1 MKKLLS
7 KFKVLVPALVC
18 LLALTM
24 VLFTGCKEDVP
35 AHTHTMT
42 HVEGTAATCTTTG
55 VKEHYHCSTCEKD
68 FLTKEGTEEVSAE
81 SLVIAI
87 DENNH
92 NYNLSET
99 EFAFAKNEQG
109 EWTCVATTKCSR
121 NAEHNKLV
129 AHATKVEEEKVTE
142 ATCENG
148 GSYTLKA
155 TFENTLYGTNG
166 VVTKENITTTA
177 LGHNYGELVDEV
189 PATCTADGTKE
200 HYTCSVCHK
209 NFDKNHKEI
218 KNLTL
223 PAKHNL
229 SRHAQQDPTCTATG
243 NIEYWSCSACGK
255 NFSDPQGTRE
265 VENVTIDK
273 IAHKYTNADG
283 QTNYVYDY
291 ENARYV
297 ASCTRCNH
305 QDATQ
310 TQPAGTEQNPYLA
323 NDEATFAA
331 VITKGGYVKLENDIT
346 ITTGYTISKE
356 THLDLNGKTLKS
368 TADLLRYTNGSNN
381 STIVGNR
388 ADSSQKGYLK
398 IECDKN
404 DVSNKNRKIF
414 SVFDNYDQTKL
425 TITNVDMTSPV
436 WGISLF
442 ENSSITLDN
451 CTLIA
456 EKSNAISTN
465 NLWSASSENGMN
477 VVIRNSTIISR
488 GDAAIFIPGYMN
500 LTVENSSI
508 TGYTSAI
515 HALMGNINV
524 DATSTLHATKND
536 FSLRNSTTVKESG
549 AGEAEWDGA
558 AILIRTNY
566 YYNHTDV
573 NEAGTAITSTRYAVG
588 NKLTLNIADWSK
600 VTATSG
606 VKAAVY
612 NWTEKSSYIAEAE
625 SAGLTITDQFVE
637 ATQKLADKD
646 GVKFYEYNGTEV
658 KEMSVYT
665 YSYVQE
671 ANTEAG
677 TPAKTY
683 LTKIIATTKEVDMGG
698 TSGSETSGSGTSEG
712 ATPEGSTPTAM
723 PKAYVFYS
731 VDYENGTL
739 SKTATGMYSVMDKDG
754 RVIYASVNDD
764 KETMPLTF
772 KVNQGN
778 ILSLALYIDGNEDEG
793 YVLFDD
799 GKFGIATPSAEG
811 YTFAEYDCT
820 ISENTVT
827 VTISEGTT
835 RTFTIDKEKNTITE
849 VK

>member
-35 AHTHTMT
+35 AHTHSMT

-55 VKEHYHCSTCEKD
+55 VKEHYHCSLCEKD
-68 FLTKEGTEEVSAE
+68 FLTEEGTEEVTAE

-99 EFAFAKNEQG
+99 EFTFSKNEQG
-109 EWTCVATTKCSR
+109 EWTCTATTKCSR

-177 LGHNYGELVDEV
+177 LGHDYGTLVKEV
-189 PATCTADGTKE
+189 PATCTTDGTKE
-200 HYTCSVCHK
+200 HYTCSRCHK
-209 NFDKNHKEI
+209 YFDKDHKEI
-218 KNLTL
+218 GNLTL

-229 SRHAQQDPTCTATG
+229 TYHAQQDPTCTATG
-243 NIEYWSCSACGK
+243 NIEYWSCSVCGK
-255 NFSDPQGTRE
+255 NFSNASGTTE
-265 VENVTIDK
+265 AENVTLDI

-297 ASCTRCNH
+297 AACTRCNH
-305 QDATQ
+305 QDTTQ
-310 TQPAGTEQNPYLA
+310 IKTAGSEQYPYLA

-331 VITKGGYVKLENDIT
+331 VITKGGYIKLENDIT
-346 ITTGYTISKE
+346 IASPYTISKE

-368 TADLLRYTNGSNN
+368 SKTLLNYTNGSNN
-381 STIVGNR
+381 STIVGKR
-388 ADSSQKGYLK
+388 ADNSQKGYLK
-398 IECDKN
+398 LECDKT
-404 DVSNKNRKIF
+404 DSANKDNKII
-414 SVFDNYDQTKL
+414 SVFDNYDATQL
-425 TITNVDMTSPV
+425 TITNVNMTSSV
-436 WGISLF
+436 WGISIF
-442 ENSSITLDN
+442 ENSSLTLDN
-451 CTLIA
+451 CTLDV
-456 EKSNAISTN
+456 EKSIAISTN

-477 VVIRNSTIISR
+477 VVVRNSTIIAR
-488 GDAAIFIPGYMN
+488 GDSAIFIPGYMN

-508 TGYTSAI
+508 TGFTSAI

-524 DATSTLHATKND
+524 DATSTLHATKNE
-536 FSLRNSTTVKESG
+536 FSLRNSETVNKSG

-558 AILIRTNY
+558 ALLIRTNY

-573 NEAGTAITSTRYAVG
+573 NEDGTAITSPRYAVG

-612 NWTEKSSYIAEAE
+612 NWTVKSSYIAEAE
-625 SAGLTITDQFVE
+625 EAKLTITDQFLEVV
-637 ATQKLADKD
+637 AKLADKES
-646 GVKFYEYNGTEV
+646 VKFYEFNGTEI

-665 YSYVQE
+665 YTYVQE
-671 ANTEAG
+671 ANEEAE

-683 LTKIIATTKEVDMGG
+683 VTKIVATTKEFDMGG
-698 TSGSETSGSGTSEG
+698 PSGSETTEG
-712 ATPEGSTPTAM
+712 ATTEGSTPTAM

-731 VDYENGTL
+731 VDYEDGTL
-739 SKTATGMYSVMDKDG
+739 SKTATGMYMIMDKDG
-754 RVIYASVNDD
+754 RVIYASVNDG

-778 ILSLALYIDGNEDEG
+778 ILSLALYANGDENEG
-793 YVLFDD
+793 YFLFDD
-799 GKFGIATPSAEG
+799 EKFGIVTPSTEG
-811 YTFAEYDCT
+811 NTFVEYDCT

-835 RTFTIDKEKNTITE
+835 RTFTIDKTSNTITE

>member
-24 VLFTGCKEDVP
+24 VLFSGCKEDVP
-35 AHTHTMT
+35 AHTHSMT

-177 LGHNYGELVDEV
+177 LGHDYGNLVKEV
-189 PATCTADGTKE
+189 PATCTENGTKE

-255 NFSDPQGTRE
+255 NFSNATGTTE
-265 VENVTIDK
+265 AGNVTLDI
-273 IAHKYTNADG
+273 IAHKYTNTDG
-283 QTNYVYDY
+283 QINYVYDY

-297 ASCTRCNH
+297 AACTRCNH
-305 QDATQ
+305 QDTTQ
-310 TQPAGTEQNPYLA
+310 IKAAGSEQYPYLA
-323 NDEATFAA
+323 KDETTFAA
-331 VITKGGYVKLENDIT
+331 VITKGGYIKLENDIT
-346 ITTGYTISKE
+346 IASPYTISKE

-368 TADLLRYTNGSNN
+368 SKTLLNYTNGSNN

-388 ADSSQKGYLK
+388 AESSQKGYLK
-398 IECDKN
+398 LECDKT
-404 DVSNKNRKIF
+404 DSANKDNKII
-414 SVFDNYDQTKL
+414 SVFDNYDATQL
-425 TITNVDMTSPV
+425 TITNVDMTSSV
-436 WGISLF
+436 WGISIF
-442 ENSSITLDN
+442 ENSSLTLDN
-451 CTLIA
+451 CTLDV

-477 VVIRNSTIISR
+477 VVVRNSTIVAR
-488 GDAAIFIPGYMN
+488 GDSAIFIPGYMN

-508 TGYTSAI
+508 TGLTSAI

-524 DATSTLHATKND
+524 DANSTLHATKND
-536 FSLRNSTTVKESG
+536 FSLRNSTSVKESG

-558 AILIRTNY
+558 ALLIRTNY

-573 NEAGTAITSTRYAVG
+573 NEDGTAITTSRYAVG

-612 NWTEKSSYIAEAE
+612 NWTVKSSYIAEAE
-625 SAGLTITDQFVE
+625 KVAGLTITDQFVE

-646 GVKFYEYNGTEV
+646 DVKFYEYNGTEV

-665 YSYVQE
+665 YTYDQE

-677 TPAKTY
+677 TPAKTFV
-683 LTKIIATTKEVDMGG
+683 TKIIATTKEFDMGG
-698 TSGSETSGSGTSEG
+698 SSESEAPEG
-712 ATPEGSTPTAM
+712 ATPTAM

-739 SKTATGMYSVMDKDG
+739 NKTATGMYRVMDKDG
-754 RVIYASVNDD
+754 RVIYASANDG

-778 ILSLALYIDGNEDEG
+778 ILSLALYADGNENEG
-793 YVLFDD
+793 YFLFDD
-799 GKFGIATPSAEG
+799 GKFGIVTLSAEG
-811 YTFAEYDCT
+811 STFAEYDCT

-827 VTISEGTT
+827 VAISEGTT
-835 RTFTIDKEKNTITE
+835 RKFTIDKTNNRITE

>member
-35 AHTHTMT
+35 AHTHSMNK
-42 HVEGTAATCTTTG
+42 VDGTPATCTTAG

-81 SLVIAI
+81 SLILAI
-87 DENNH
+87 DPENHDFVMADTQFN
-92 NYNLSET
+92 
-99 EFAFAKNEQG
+99 FAKNEQG
-109 EWTCVATTKCSR
+109 EWTCTATTKCSR
-121 NAEHNKLV
+121 SEEHKLV
-129 AHATKVEEEKVTE
+129 KTATKVTENVTKD
-142 ATCENG
+142 ATCEEA
-148 GSYTLKA
+148 GSRTLTA
-155 TFENTLYGTNG
+155 TFADKVYGEQG
-166 VVTKENITTTA
+166 VVTKKETISA
-177 LGHNYGELVDEV
+177 LGHNYGELVGEV
-189 PATCTADGTKE
+189 PATCTTDGTKE

-223 PAKHNL
+223 PARHDL
-229 SRHAQQDPTCTATG
+229 SYHVKQDPTCTTEG
-243 NIEYWSCSACGK
+243 NIEYWSCSRCNK
-255 NFSDPQGTRE
+255 NFSNAQGTTE
-265 VENVTIDK
+265 ASKITIDK

-283 QTNYVYDY
+283 QINYVYDY

-297 ASCTRCNH
+297 EACTRCNH
-305 QDATQ
+305 QDTTQ
-310 TQPAGTEQNPYLA
+310 TKPAGTEQNPYLA
-323 NDEATFAA
+323 KDEATFAA

-404 DVSNKNRKIF
+404 DVSNKDRKIF
-414 SVFDNYDQTKL
+414 SVFDNYDPTKL

-488 GDAAIFIPGYMN
+488 EDAAIFIPGYMN

-536 FSLRNSTTVKESG
+536 FSLRDSTTVKESG

-558 AILIRTNY
+558 ALLIRTNY

-573 NEAGTAITSTRYAVG
+573 NEDGTAITSTRYAVG

-612 NWTEKSSYIAEAE
+612 NWTFDSKYISEAKT
-625 SAGLTITDQFVE
+625 AGLTITDQFVE

-646 GVKFYEYNGTEV
+646 GVNFYEYNGTEI

-665 YSYVQE
+665 YAEKSEENKAV
-671 ANTEAG
+671 
-677 TPAKTY
+677 KFV
-683 LTKIIATTKEVDMGG
+683 ATTKKNADNKNIVYIASYLEEGSSVSVESYEIIDTTFKVTMKNTSTG
-698 TSGSETSGSGTSEG
+698 TSGEESTSEM
-712 ATPEGSTPTAM
+712 S
-723 PKAYVFYS
+723 
-731 VDYENGTL
+731 
-739 SKTATGMYSVMDKDG
+739 
-754 RVIYASVNDD
+754 
-764 KETMPLTF
+764 
-772 KVNQGN
+772 
-778 ILSLALYIDGNEDEG
+778 
-793 YVLFDD
+793 
-799 GKFGIATPSAEG
+799 
-811 YTFAEYDCT
+811 
-820 ISENTVT
+820 
-827 VTISEGTT
+827 
-835 RTFTIDKEKNTITE
+835 FTIGEKNMLTPQA
-849 VK
+849 